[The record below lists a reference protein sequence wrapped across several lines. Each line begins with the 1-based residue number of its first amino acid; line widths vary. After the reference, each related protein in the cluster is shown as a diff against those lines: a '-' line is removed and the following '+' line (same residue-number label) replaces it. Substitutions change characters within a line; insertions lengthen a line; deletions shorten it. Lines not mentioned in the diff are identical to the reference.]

1 LKNLNGAQILVTRPA
16 HQADNLCHLISECG
30 GIAVRFP
37 TLEIVATND
46 CLNTQNILANLNKF
60 QKIVFISANAVN
72 FALKTNGGKIDDL
85 DPTQVVVIGHATAQA
100 LKSANLTVGWIPEKG
115 CTSEALLAMPQMQML
130 KGQHCLIVRGQGG
143 REELADVL
151 RKKGVTVEYWETY
164 KRIIPNIDNSPVTS
178 LLSQNKLDVITI
190 TSGEALENLLT
201 MLGKEYHRQLF
212 AIALVVVSDR
222 IRNFAT
228 QMGFKRIAVADNPS
242 DSAILDTVTT
252 LINEE

>member
-1 LKNLNGAQILVTRPA
+1 
-16 HQADNLCHLISECG
+16 
-30 GIAVRFP
+30 
-37 TLEIVATND
+37 
-46 CLNTQNILANLNKF
+46 
-60 QKIVFISANAVN
+60 
-72 FALKTNGGKIDDL
+72 
-85 DPTQVVVIGHATAQA
+85 
-100 LKSANLTVGWIPEKG
+100 
-115 CTSEALLAMPQMQML
+115 MPQMQML